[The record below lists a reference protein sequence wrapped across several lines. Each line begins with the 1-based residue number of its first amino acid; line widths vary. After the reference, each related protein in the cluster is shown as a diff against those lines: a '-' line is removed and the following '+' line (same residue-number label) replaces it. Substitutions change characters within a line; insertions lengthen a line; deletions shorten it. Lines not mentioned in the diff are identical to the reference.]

1 MCVCMYMLYVYV
13 SVHMCVCESVGVCV
27 FLYMLYVYVPV
38 YVSVYAYTYYVCH
51 QVSLHELRF
60 ERVRWLPVEGASA
73 GASAGAGGGWWSSL
87 VAVANEEMRTRIQE
101 KVFFIDLS
109 FFLT

>member
-1 MCVCMYMLYVYV
+1 M
-13 SVHMCVCESVGVCV
+13 
-27 FLYMLYVYVPV
+27 
-38 YVSVYAYTYYVCH
+38 
-51 QVSLHELRF
+51 
-60 ERVRWLPVEGASA
+60 EGASA

-101 KVFFIDLS
+101 KVFFIDLF